1 MNFIINQNY
10 ISKNKISVLCNG
22 STNGINTDYF
32 KRESIDEIFIKTLKN
47 KYKINDKNFIYI
59 FIGRIVGDKGVNEII
74 NAFKIISKKNQIV
87 KLLIVG
93 EYENKLDPLEP
104 RSITEIESNKNIIFC
119 GWQDDVRPYLLIS
132 DVLLLPSYR
141 EGFPNV
147 VLQAGAMEIP
157 SIVTN
162 INGCNEIIKNNFN
175 GLIVEKKNHID
186 LKNKMLK
193 ILNDKKLYRYLKENC
208 RKNITKNYEQKLIWD
223 SLLIE
228 YKKILY

>member
-1 MNFIINQNY
+1 M
-10 ISKNKISVLCNG
+10 
-22 STNGINTDYF
+22 
-32 KRESIDEIFIKTLKN
+32 
-47 KYKINDKNFIYI
+47 
-59 FIGRIVGDKGVNEII
+59 
-74 NAFKIISKKNQIV
+74 
-87 KLLIVG
+87 
-93 EYENKLDPLEP
+93 
-104 RSITEIESNKNIIFC
+104 
-119 GWQDDVRPYLLIS
+119 
-132 DVLLLPSYR
+132 LLPSYR